1 MGRLSPT
8 PQHVK
13 RVRARDVLY
22 WWMSTHKGRQILD
35 AVLLTNKLVNSRK
48 KTRRPG
54 ILCKLDIE
62 KDYDHV
68 NW

>member
-1 MGRLSPT
+1 MAL
-8 PQHVK
+8 
-13 RVRARDVLY
+13 
-22 WWMSTHKGRQILD
+22 HKGRQILD
-35 AVLLTNKLVNSRK
+35 AVLLANELVNSRK

-54 ILCKLDIE
+54 IPCKLDIE